1 MTIGDHPNDL
11 DMVQYAGIGVAM
23 GNAVD
28 ELKKIADYITSTN
41 NEDGAAKAIEKF
53 VLAENFYN
61 SI

>member
-1 MTIGDHPNDL
+1 MAIGDHPNDL

-53 VLAENFYN
+53 ILA
-61 SI
+61 